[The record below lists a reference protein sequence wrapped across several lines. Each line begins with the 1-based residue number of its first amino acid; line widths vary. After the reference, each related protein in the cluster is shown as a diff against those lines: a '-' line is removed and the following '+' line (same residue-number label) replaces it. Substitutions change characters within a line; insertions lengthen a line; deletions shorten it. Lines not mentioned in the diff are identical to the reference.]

1 MKHFV
6 RNAVLVG
13 ILGVVPPVLADEATA
28 TFTVEKMN
36 CVMCPITVSK
46 AMENVDGV
54 VEAKVDYDTKTATV
68 TYDDEQTSLKEIANA
83 STEIGYPATP
93 NES

>member
-1 MKHFV
+1 MKHFISI
-6 RNAVLVG
+6 AVLVG

-28 TFTVEKMN
+28 TFTVEKMD
-36 CVMCPITVSK
+36 CAMCPITVSK

-54 VEAKVDYDTKTATV
+54 IKAKVDYDTKTATV